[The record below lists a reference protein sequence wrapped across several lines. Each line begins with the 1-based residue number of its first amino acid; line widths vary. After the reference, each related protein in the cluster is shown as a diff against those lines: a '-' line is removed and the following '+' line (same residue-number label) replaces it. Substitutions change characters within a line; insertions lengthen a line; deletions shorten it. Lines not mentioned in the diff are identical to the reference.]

1 MVGDDA
7 APQGGKFWM
16 TQSASQRIAITGTTR
31 LRGATSQRNQHSAHQ
46 GLNARRS
53 FARIQLG
60 GEICLLT
67 FPLIEPEGGLVSL
80 GPRTISSGHPLV
92 NMADSQPI
100 NNDTGQLCKL
110 SGAKRQVG
118 H

>member
-67 FPLIEPEGGLVSL
+67 FPLIELQGGPICS
-80 GPRTISSGHPLV
+80 GPRTILKSPPVVNSRGH
-92 NMADSQPI
+92 
-100 NNDTGQLCKL
+100 DTGVWGNHLETRN
-110 SGAKRQVG
+110 SRFGTE
-118 H
+118 

>member
-1 MVGDDA
+1 
-7 APQGGKFWM
+7 M

-67 FPLIEPEGGLVSL
+67 FPLIELQGGLNCL
-80 GPRTISSGHPLV
+80 GPRTIFKSPPVVNSRGHNTWV
-92 NMADSQPI
+92 QESAS
-100 NNDTGQLCKL
+100 
-110 SGAKRQVG
+110 KRANVVS
-118 H
+118 